1 MDEIRIDNLE
11 IYAGHGVYAQ
21 ENAQGQPFFVNAVLY
36 TDTRKAGREDELAF
50 STHYGEAAHLINQ
63 YLREHT
69 FRLIEAAA
77 ENAAEQIL
85 LRFPLV
91 RSLELELCKPRAP
104 IGLPFSS
111 VSVKISRGWK
121 RAYLSVGSNMGNRR
135 EYIERA
141 VRRMEE
147 NPKIRCLRCSDL
159 IVTPPYGGV
168 EQEDFLNGA
177 VELETLYFPDE
188 LLRFLQ
194 SLEEEEERVRTV
206 RWGPRTLDLDILF
219 FEDFVSDDPSLT
231 VPHPDLHNR
240 RFVLEPLSG
249 LCPYLR
255 HPVLGKSIRQLYEEL
270 GK

>member
-36 TDTRKAGREDELAF
+36 TDTRRAGREDELAL
-50 STHYGEAAHLINQ
+50 STHYGEVSHLINQ
-63 YLREHT
+63 YLRENT

-77 ENAAEQIL
+77 ENAAEQVL

-91 RSLELELCKPRAP
+91 RSLDLEIRKPRAP

-121 RAYLSVGSNMGNRR
+121 KAYLGVGSNMGDRR
-135 EYIERA
+135 GYIEKA

-147 NPKIRCLRCSDL
+147 NPKIRGLRRSEL

-177 VELETLYFPDE
+177 IELETLYYPGE

-194 SLEEEEERVRTV
+194 SLEEEAGRVRTV

-219 FEDFVSDDPSLT
+219 FEDFVSDDPRLT

-240 RFVLEPLSG
+240 RFVLGPLSRIA
-249 LCPYLR
+249 PYLM
-255 HPVLGKSIRQLYEEL
+255 HPVLGKSVRQLHDEL
-270 GK
+270 GE